1 MELGVCKHNFTAIAL
16 LGFHIN
22 CPSHTL
28 LMGYTAVY
36 STL

>member
-1 MELGVCKHNFTAIAL
+1 MELEVCKHNFTAIAL
-16 LGFHIN
+16 LGFQIT

-28 LMGYTAVY
+28 LMDYTAVY